1 MNIVLLKNRVD
12 EPNITVQQKQIMK
25 HAHHHN
31 LKIDTTEI
39 ENSNPLLELEERKE
53 FKGFLRSLETGDHL
67 LIFDIT
73 TFSESVEELV
83 KVFECLLKRSIS
95 VHLAECNTLI
105 ETNTKPLILLELL
118 CKQRELNKQLEK
130 EKAQGRPK
138 GRMSKSKFDIYRPR
152 VIELLEA
159 KTSVSEIAKIL
170 GVSRTSLKDYI
181 NSRGLKDLVK
191 AKISLLKSPKKH
203 AISIKSKPPKE
214 CSLIKDIALQP
225 QGNSHAM

>member
-25 HAHHHN
+25 YAHHHN

-53 FKGFLRSLETGDHL
+53 FKGFLRSLEVGDHL
-67 LIFDIT
+67 LIFDVT

-95 VHLAECNTLI
+95 IHLAECNTII

-118 CKQRELNKQLEK
+118 SKQRELNKQLEK

-152 VIELLEA
+152 VIELLES
-159 KTSVSEIAKIL
+159 KTSVSEISKIL

-191 AKISLLKSPKKH
+191 AKLSLLKLPKKQ
-203 AISIKSKPPKE
+203 IMPIKSKFSKE
-214 CSLIKDIALQP
+214 CSLIKDNDLDTK
-225 QGNSHAM
+225 GTSNAM